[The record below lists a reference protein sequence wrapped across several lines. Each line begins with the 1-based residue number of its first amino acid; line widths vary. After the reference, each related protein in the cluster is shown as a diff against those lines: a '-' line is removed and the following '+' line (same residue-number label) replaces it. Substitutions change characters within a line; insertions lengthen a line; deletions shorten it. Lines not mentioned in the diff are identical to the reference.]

1 MEYLIRTIDNFYEV
15 EQNNIPKKL
24 HIIWKTD
31 GKRPDYLVKQLEDW
45 AKILD
50 SSWNIM
56 FWNNYS
62 LEKLKEESD
71 DFGKQIFDIAERQL
85 EMAAY
90 ADIIREYIVWKF
102 GGYYLDADMEVYNTI
117 EPLTHVD
124 SDFIVCN
131 DTDAYWPYLCNAFFA
146 AEKGLPFLKHLLDVT
161 IEKHKNPEFYNEWI
175 IKRTGP
181 IFIGHQMTLYK
192 DFKQVIA
199 KVPRE
204 YIFKNQSGDKLVV
217 DARSCVEEVVETFEP
232 RFVRHIFANTHVV
245 CDNLER
251 FEKQKPKEDYQKLI
265 DKNIPIEFTKDIVDS
280 YIDARNHEI
289 GEFTYGKPHVTFYEG
304 YKGHLKIGKFCSI
317 APDVEIFI
325 NGYHNTN
332 CVSTY
337 PFSIMCM
344 RDIEYFKDIK
354 FDEKSI
360 PYNKDVIIGNDVY
373 IGEGS
378 KIMGGVTIGDG
389 AVIASGSVV
398 TNNVNPYE
406 IVGGNPAAH
415 IKFRFNQEQI
425 EKLLKIAWWNWDLEK
440 IRQNVVYITSEDID
454 GFIDKFYLGY
464 LKSLNKN
471 IEHLKPLNKSN

>member
-15 EQNNIPKKL
+15 EKNNIPKTL

-31 GKRPDYLVKQLEDW
+31 DKMPDYLTKQLEDW

-71 DFGKQIFDIAERQL
+71 DFGKQIFDIAERQT
-85 EMAAY
+85 EIAAY
-90 ADIIREYIVWKF
+90 VDIIRNYIIWKF
-102 GGYYLDADMEVYNTI
+102 GGYYLDADMEVYSTI

-161 IEKHKNPEFYNEWI
+161 IEKHQNPEYYKEWI
-175 IKRTGP
+175 IRRTGP

-204 YIFKNQSGDKLVV
+204 YFFKNQAGDKIVKKY
-217 DARSCVEEVVETFEP
+217 DSFEEVTETFEP
-232 RFVRHIFANTHVV
+232 RFVRHIFTNTH
-245 CDNLER
+245 DTFHEYLE
-251 FEKQKPKEDYQKLI
+251 KPKEYYQKLI
-265 DKNIPIEFTKDIVDS
+265 DKNIPIKFTKDIVDS

-289 GEFTYGKPHVTFYEG
+289 GEFTYGRPHVTFYEG
-304 YKGHLKIGKFCSI
+304 HKGHLKIGKFCSI

-325 NGYHNTN
+325 NGYHNIN

-337 PFSIMCM
+337 PFSIMCI
-344 RDIEYFKDIK
+344 RDVEYFKDVK

-389 AVIASGSVV
+389 AVIAAGSVV
-398 TNNVNPYE
+398 TTDVMPYE
-406 IVGGNPAAH
+406 IVGGNPTSH
-415 IKFRFNQEQI
+415 IKFRFKQEQI
-425 EKLLKIAWWNWDLEK
+425 KKLLEIAWWNWDLEK
-440 IRQNVVYITSEDID
+440 IRQNVVYITSEDIN
-454 GFIDKFYLGY
+454 GFIDKFYSEY
-464 LKSLNKN
+464 LNSLNKS
-471 IEHLKPLNKSN
+471 H